1 MFPADLN
8 TTTNAFDPRQ
18 FDIKTLDDEIRVD
31 ALCQGLLKLFYCDLV
46 ERQGLTAEAASALAY
61 GADYFLRE
69 FVIPDRLENLF
80 ALHPGRVRQFAGNW
94 YIVRTLE
101 PNMVELRSILSGVDA
116 FYDLCRHQG
125 RVPGAL
131 REQVRQETADLSFYA
146 DRIQA
151 FWEISGDG
159 FFAWDQA
166 CPIRD

>member
-1 MFPADLN
+1 MSADAN
-8 TTTNAFDPRQ
+8 SNDPYHRRN

-31 ALCQGLLKLFYCDLV
+31 ALCQEFLKLFYRDLV
-46 ERQGLTAEAASALAY
+46 ERRALAAEAASALAY

-69 FVIPDRLENLF
+69 FVIPDRLENLL
-80 ALHPGRVRQFAGNW
+80 ALRPGRVRQFAGNW

-116 FYDLCRHQG
+116 FYDFCLHQK
-125 RVPGAL
+125 RVDAAL
-131 REQVRQETADLSFYA
+131 REQVRRETADLSFYQ

-159 FFAWDQA
+159 FFAWDRA
-166 CPIRD
+166 CPLRD